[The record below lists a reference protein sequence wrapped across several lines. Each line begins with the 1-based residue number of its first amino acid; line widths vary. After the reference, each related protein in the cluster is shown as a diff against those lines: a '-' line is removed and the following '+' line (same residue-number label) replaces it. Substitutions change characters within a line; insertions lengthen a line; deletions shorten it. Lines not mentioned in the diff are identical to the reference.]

1 MLRRRGQRRI
11 LWRDAEAFFEFRVSF
26 FELGDSLVL
35 LFDMLQQHSDDTLDF
50 IGLFAQPRF
59 VNLDRHDADIADSG
73 NHDKINLSPG
83 RERLRLNHTNCCESV
98 PFHKVIH
105 RQAQSV
111 IRHLNPPFINS

>member
-1 MLRRRGQRRI
+1 M
-11 LWRDAEAFFEFRVSF
+11 WRDAEAFFEFRVSF

-35 LFDMLQQHSDDTLDF
+35 FFDMLQQHSDDTLDF

-83 RERLRLNHTNCCESV
+83 RERLPDEGRKYKTEVFCVSPTRNKNIILKPIGYTGW
-98 PFHKVIH
+98 
-105 RQAQSV
+105 
-111 IRHLNPPFINS
+111 PPPK